1 MNEKEKIL
9 IFRTC
14 LATLT
19 VLRWICMEI
28 AQEKFKEKLSNNLDP
43 LRKALNDHLNFLY
56 AQESKSK
63 IRR

>member
-1 MNEKEKIL
+1 VNEKEKIL

-14 LATLT
+14 IAALT
-19 VLRWICMEI
+19 VLRWICVEMAE
-28 AQEKFKEKLSNNLDP
+28 EKFKQKLENNLDP
-43 LRKALNDHLNFLY
+43 LRKLLNDHLNFLY